1 MNKLRSMEYIDKD
14 HTEEILNIEN
24 NRLSSA
30 LSPFSLEIINAVFTH
45 QITVILSQG
54 SLNITPL
61 VACLYAYNQNHDVL
75 IGIPKARFDE
85 VYKGYTRTYF
95 SLTYRKAVNNIL
107 SNPFFFYTDMF
118 WCKGRIDASNN
129 VLTNIDIETNPTYGR
144 RDFKER
150 YNSLMKQKLVNGLTN
165 QNPILLNIP
174 IETSLPS
181 NIIGESKITFLMTEY
196 KSLNYD
202 PHLII
207 FESINERQ
215 FEFEHLL
222 GISENIRI
230 SGKKLLLHF
239 SWPYLH
245 GLNSFIGKLRET
257 YQDNIAVFHFG
268 KRLCFELKETLNKPP
283 ESLLHLSLE
292 GNQWDSVYYPDES
305 TLPSIEVYL
314 PYVEQI
320 SKDCDTVSI
329 ADMTWPF
336 DEVLRDIWRMNIT
349 EDAFSNVVKNI
360 LKFPPVID
368 AFLHPS
374 ELKVKSYIEAIHSW
388 RYIPI
393 KEYLLDQTS
402 IDENHVL
409 PVYGIFSDLDSCK
422 DFSRYLRG
430 LHTNASPSKK
440 TLFQMLLFEYLQ
452 NSINQLVNTS
462 NDSDLQSSLT
472 KFIIART
479 HPYFETRR
487 GIFDSIQY
495 FFSGISTILSHD
507 ALPRAVRKGKKI
519 YVKIHTKEFEVFNGK
534 KLIVDGFSFE
544 QVLTQYLR
552 LPLEVSQNVRGES
565 LTLLVSVKLCERY
578 IKLGRTSRGMEAKK
592 QFLDRLYIYR
602 LDVEPDGNFSEFI
615 LSNIAVKS
623 NIYSNKFEVS
633 LDVSV
638 NGPGCTK
645 QATVAMQFSH
655 QDLSSL
661 SRLNKDMIQ
670 QSILLVPGPVP
681 FQTITDSGIIIT
693 KGYASLLLPF
703 KKTILFSYPG
713 INFKRISRQIWVLEQ
728 LYKEEL
734 TDVSIRDLSYSLQQ
748 THKCHIIE
756 LPTLRE
762 QSDGSLDQ
770 LINGDTPF
778 DAAVREE
785 LTNECTARDD
795 DEKQEISTLK
805 DIWQKLKADS
815 AQKVL
820 PSPQSRPFYSNCD
833 LLPIRVRFEN
843 GTVEQIA
850 FSRGTLIRRKINGKY
865 LLCPIEDL
873 NIGDEILCVETSDK
887 LSIDNYVLK
896 DYFDDQDLSMEQIL
910 EPFTCLKL
918 FYHALHSINLQQSC
932 SISELRNLY
941 WLPDKDKEIL
951 IRTIS
956 SSLNQYVE
964 DNQENNFESNNFWYP
979 VISMDELKKVFGK
992 NGNRITYSKT
1002 FRIAKRLGIS
1012 IAENT
1017 FNQYCSLAL
1026 NEENH
1031 YFFKNSKDLLAL
1043 GRLMKHTEIC
1053 NDYETINDMGRKVGR
1068 ILQIIG
1074 QSISRVTSGNS
1085 ELLNELDIGIEKVI
1099 KKCMIIDKIDS

>member
-1 MNKLRSMEYIDKD
+1 MNKLRSIEYIDKD
-14 HTEEILNIEN
+14 HTAEIIKVEHNQ
-24 NRLSSA
+24 LSSK
-30 LSPFSLEIINAVFTH
+30 LSPFSLEIINAIFTH
-45 QITVILSQG
+45 QIVVILSQG
-54 SLNITPL
+54 SLNIAPI
-61 VACLYAYNQNHDVL
+61 VACLYAYDQNHDVL
-75 IGIPKARFDE
+75 IGVPKAKFDE
-85 VYKGYTRTYF
+85 VYKGYTQTYF
-95 SLTYRKAVNNIL
+95 SLTYRKTINCIL
-107 SNPFFFYTDMF
+107 SSPFFFYTDMF
-118 WCKGRIDASNN
+118 WCKGKVDASNN
-129 VLTNIDIETNPTYGR
+129 VLTNIDIETYPTHGR

-150 YNSLMKQKLVNGLTN
+150 YNNLMRQKLGSGQAN
-165 QNPILLNIP
+165 QNPIVLNIP
-174 IETSLPS
+174 IDASVPS
-181 NIIGESKITFLMTEY
+181 DIIGEGKITFLSDEY
-196 KSLNYD
+196 RSLNYD
-202 PHLII
+202 PHLVI
-207 FESINERQ
+207 FESINERR

-222 GISENIRI
+222 GISQNIAI
-230 SGKKLLLHF
+230 SGKKLILHF

-245 GLNSFIGKLRET
+245 GLNSFIGRLKET
-257 YQDNIAVFHFG
+257 YPDKVAVFHLG
-268 KRLCFELKETLNKPP
+268 KRLCFELKETLSKPP

-305 TLPSIEVYL
+305 IIPSIEVYL
-314 PYVEQI
+314 PYVEQV
-320 SKDCDTVSI
+320 SKDCDIISI
-329 ADMTWPF
+329 ADTTWPF
-336 DEVLRDIWRMNIT
+336 DEVLRDIWRMSIIG
-349 EDAFSNVVKNI
+349 DASSNVVKNI

-374 ELKVKSYIEAIHSW
+374 ELKVKSYIEDIHSW

-402 IDENHVL
+402 VDKNYVL
-409 PVYGIFSDLDSCK
+409 PVFGIFSDLDSCK
-422 DFSRYLRG
+422 DLSRYLRG
-430 LHTNASPSKK
+430 LHTNASTSKK
-440 TLFQMLLFEYLQ
+440 TLLQMLLFEHLQ
-452 NSINQLVNTS
+452 NSIYQLFSTS
-462 NDSDLQSSLT
+462 IDSDIQSILT

-487 GIFDSIQY
+487 GIFDSIRY
-495 FFSGISTILSHD
+495 FFSGISAILSPD
-507 ALPRAVRKGKKI
+507 ELPRVVRKGKKI
-519 YVKIHTKEFEVFNGK
+519 RVKIHKEEFEVFDGRR
-534 KLIVDGFSFE
+534 LIVDGFSFE
-544 QVLTQYLR
+544 QVLTHDSR
-552 LPLEVSQNVRGES
+552 LPLEVSQNVRDGS

-578 IKLGRTSRGMEAKK
+578 IKLGRTSGGMEVKK
-592 QFLDRLYIYR
+592 QFLDRLNIYR
-602 LDVEPDGNFSEFI
+602 LDVKPDGNFSEFN
-615 LSNIAVKS
+615 LSNVVVKS
-623 NIYSNKFEVS
+623 NIYNNTLEVS

-645 QATVAMQFSH
+645 QAMVAMHFSH
-655 QDLSSL
+655 HDLSSL
-661 SRLNKDMIQ
+661 SGLNADVIH

-703 KKTILFSYPG
+703 KKIILFSYPG
-713 INFKRISRQIWVLEQ
+713 VNFKRTSRQIRVLEL
-728 LYKEEL
+728 LYKKEL
-734 TDVSIRDLSYSLQQ
+734 TDVSMKDLSYSLRQ
-748 THKCHIIE
+748 THKCHTIE
-756 LPTLRE
+756 LPKLCE
-762 QSDGSLDQ
+762 QSDESLDQ

-778 DAAVREE
+778 DAAVRDE
-785 LTNECTARDD
+785 LTNECTAHDD

-815 AQKVL
+815 AQKGL
-820 PSPQSRPFYSNCD
+820 PSLQGRPFYSNRD

-918 FYHALHSINLQQSC
+918 FYHALYSINLQQVC

-941 WLPDKDKEIL
+941 WLPDGDKEVL

-956 SSLNQYVE
+956 ASLNQYVE
-964 DNQENNFESNNFWYP
+964 DNGENNFESNNFWYP
-979 VISMDELKKVFGK
+979 FVSVDELKKVFGR
-992 NGNRITYSKT
+992 GGSRITYSKM

-1031 YFFKNSKDLLAL
+1031 YFFKNSRDLLAL

-1053 NDYETINDMGRKVGR
+1053 NDYETINEMGRKVGR

-1074 QSISRVTSGNS
+1074 RSISRVTSGNS

-1099 KKCMIIDKIDS
+1099 KKCIIIDKMDS